1 MLRVVKNNIAVKDL
15 GIPINHMVSVPDKIF
30 EQIGVSYK
38 VLKELT
44 INTLEFGNATEY
56 YSAFEQNDNFSSR
69 VLNESNDLT
78 SCVGTRYS
86 LADRTAA
93 LFPLTR
99 ATQDGFYWARPQI
112 LVNDTTDVF
121 QSGTT
126 IQYRIQ
132 NNMYPMEAT
141 PTDGVWYAEII
152 CYYGAQELN
161 GVPMCVGDLYFTANP
176 TAYSQLRITY
186 EESIPI
192 KCELLDN
199 PFAKQD

>member
-15 GIPINHMVSVPDKIF
+15 GIPINHMISVPDKIF
-30 EQIGVSYK
+30 EKIGVSYK

-44 INTLEFGNATEY
+44 ITAIKFGNATEY

-78 SCVGTRYS
+78 SCAGTRYS
-86 LADRTAA
+86 LADKTTA
-93 LFPLTR
+93 LFPLTK
-99 ATQDGFYWARPQI
+99 AEQAGFYWAQPQT
-112 LVNDTTDVF
+112 LVNDTTNVF

-141 PTDGVWYAEII
+141 PTDGV
-152 CYYGAQELN
+152 
-161 GVPMCVGDLYFTANP
+161 
-176 TAYSQLRITY
+176 
-186 EESIPI
+186 
-192 KCELLDN
+192 
-199 PFAKQD
+199 